1 MRLMNYQFWR
11 LFLALDER
19 HLVAGAWPA
28 KSRRIPARQA
38 GELASLRVCV
48 CDRIQYVFFRAPI
61 KPTGDSRV
69 KIAWMAL

>member
-1 MRLMNYQFWR
+1 MNYQFGR

-28 KSRRIPARQA
+28 RSRRIAARQA

-48 CDRIQYVFFRAPI
+48 CDPIHYRAPI
-61 KPTGDSRV
+61 KPSGDSRV
-69 KIAWMAL
+69 KIAWTAL